1 MSIGPILAAAGAPP
15 VASLPPTSGDLN
27 PASAPGG
34 VKKQA
39 DPTEVSRQFEA
50 ILVRQ
55 ILSESMKSLLENGK
69 DGQVYGYFI
78 TEALADG
85 ITKGGGL
92 GLRSV
97 LETQL
102 RQSAPPR
109 PTAETVP
116 SGPAA
121 LSVDEVSARKG
132 YSKRATR

>member
-1 MSIGPILAAAGAPP
+1 MA
-15 VASLPPTSGDLN
+15 
-27 PASAPGG
+27 
-34 VKKQA
+34 KKSA

-69 DGQVYGYFI
+69 DGQVYGYFV

-102 RQSAPPR
+102 RQSAGPR
-109 PTAETVP
+109 PDASPAGSGAPGQSAEQ
-116 SGPAA
+116 A
-121 LSVDEVSARKG
+121 SARKE
-132 YSKRATR
+132 YSKRAAR

>member
-1 MSIGPILAAAGAPP
+1 MSIGPILAAGGVSP
-15 VASLPPTSGDLN
+15 VASLPPPSGDLN
-27 PASAPGG
+27 PANGAGG

-85 ITKGGGL
+85 ITRGGGL

-102 RQSAPPR
+102 RQSPAPTPNAN
-109 PTAETVP
+109 PVA

-121 LSVDEVSARKG
+121 LSVDEANARKG
-132 YSKRATR
+132 YTKRTAR

>member
-15 VASLPPTSGDLN
+15 VASLPPPSGDLN
-27 PASAPGG
+27 PANGDSAAKPP
-34 VKKQA
+34 A
-39 DPTEVSRQFEA
+39 NPTEVARQFEA

-92 GLRSV
+92 GLG
-97 LETQL
+97 L
-102 RQSAPPR
+102 RQSAGPR
-109 PTAETVP
+109 PDA
-116 SGPAA
+116 GAA
-121 LSVDEVSARKG
+121 VSAAPAQSVEQASAQKG
-132 YSKRATR
+132 YAKRSSR